1 MPFKDQ
7 YDIDYDKGKLKKIK
21 ARKSGKRDLKKQ
33 FAKVAKRGKIAR
45 KNYNKKSQLRKR
57 KNYWN

>member
-21 ARKSGKRDLKKQ
+21 ARKSGKRDLKK
-33 FAKVAKRGKIAR
+33 
-45 KNYNKKSQLRKR
+45 
-57 KNYWN
+57 